1 MMEFKKA
8 TILATF
14 LSLLFVLGQISP
26 ILSKE
31 IPKQE
36 LKPSKA
42 ILPDLVVQ
50 EIKCGPGNKLQ
61 FTAANIGTGPLP
73 SGWRAVADVFF
84 DGRRM
89 GHVDLGRPTSGNIT
103 PAGGTA
109 TYLAAFDII
118 SPYSVRIVVDSTGSI
133 SESNEGNNTMTARV
147 EPCRPDLSIFDWFYE
162 GSAARYLTT
171 VSARQ
176 GETKSITMSVLNSLK
191 DVVGDFSVGIYL
203 SNVPPTDCL
212 PTSIRLWQTVV
223 TGGLPARSSRPLS
236 ATITIPA
243 TLAPG
248 NYWMFCMADDTNRIA
263 EASER
268 NNCTNYVQVTVI
280 AR

>member
-1 MMEFKKA
+1 MRKGKV
-8 TILATF
+8 F
-14 LSLLFVLGQISP
+14 LIIMVLTGIISFLGSVKFSYGQ
-26 ILSKE
+26 
-31 IPKQE
+31 
-36 LKPSKA
+36 
-42 ILPDLVVQ
+42 PDLVVK
-50 EIKCGPGNKLQ
+50 EITCGPGNKLR
-61 FTAANIGTGPLP
+61 FTAANIGTRPLP

-109 TYLAAFDII
+109 TYLVAFDIL

-133 SESNEGNNTMTARV
+133 SESNERNNTMTARV
-147 EPCRPDLSIFDWFYE
+147 EPCQPDLSIFDWFYE
-162 GSAARYLTT
+162 GRAARYLTAES
-171 VSARQ
+171 VRQ

-191 DVVGDFSVGIYL
+191 DVTGDFSVGIYL
-203 SNVPPTDCL
+203 SNVPPESCL

-236 ATITIPA
+236 ANITIPA
-243 TLAPG
+243 TLTPG

-263 EASER
+263 EANER
-268 NNCTNYVQVTVI
+268 NNCTNSVQLTVI